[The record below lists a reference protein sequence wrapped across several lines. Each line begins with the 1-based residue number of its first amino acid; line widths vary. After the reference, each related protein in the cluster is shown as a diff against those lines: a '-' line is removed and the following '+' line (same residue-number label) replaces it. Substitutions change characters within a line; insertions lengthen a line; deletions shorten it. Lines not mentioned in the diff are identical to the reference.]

1 MDDEAKYG
9 RETMNKVLGWGTI
22 VYFLV
27 LGFSGSQHAL
37 FELYPLPEQIELDK
51 AKRTF
56 AVETE
61 AKSKNAKDPSEAS
74 ELRLKAAQASFDA
87 RLFSDERQ
95 DARRRAISLIV
106 GASIYCLAY
115 PFAIHFFYR
124 ANVTRHKATYFISHR
139 MAVLYGTV
147 MSAITLSL
155 ALMTAIL

>member
-37 FELYPLPEQIELDK
+37 FELIPMKEQIQLDQ
-51 AKRTF
+51 AKR
-56 AVETE
+56 AYAAEMDSQ
-61 AKSKNAKDPSEAS
+61 SKKGPPDAADLKV
-74 ELRLKAAQASFDA
+74 KAAQANFDA
-87 RLFSDERQ
+87 RLLSEERK

-124 ANVTRHKATYFISHR
+124 KNVTRHKATYFISHR
-139 MAVLYGTV
+139 LAVVYGIV
-147 MSAITLSL
+147 MSAITLSI
-155 ALMTAIL
+155 ALMTAIY